1 MDIQQN
7 NSDKLNAV
15 LTVKIA
21 NSDYSDQYEKSLK
34 SYRKQVQMPGFRSGQ
49 VPTTVIKKKYGPSI
63 LAEEIDKLLNDALH
77 KHITENNLNVLGN
90 PMPVVDDKI
99 DIDWKN
105 PGDFEFS
112 YEIGIAPDFEVKL
125 TAKDKHTYYKVK
137 VDKKLVDKQLDDFA
151 KRYGKLSSTD
161 VSNEKDMIMSHFT
174 ELDENDKPVDGG
186 FSHSSTVSVEF
197 TEDKKA
203 KKKLIGLK
211 VNDKLILDPRTI
223 SRGESDLAAMLN
235 ISTERAA
242 AYTRNVELKV
252 TDVKS
257 LAPAEI
263 NQELFDKIYG
273 EGAVTTAEDF
283 RLRIESELS
292 GMFIK
297 DSDKVFKRDLTESI
311 VKKLKLA
318 LPNAFLKKWI
328 LSSSKEE
335 ITLEQ
340 VEAEY
345 EQYSESLKWQLVE
358 NKIIKD
364 NDIKVDNEEVV
375 GFTKELLSGQYAQY
389 GMMVPDDAEM
399 NKYAQNVLSN
409 EEEAR
414 KIYDSLYDQKVLT
427 FLKNTVKINEKE
439 ISYED
444 FAKLASKA

>member
-1 MDIQQN
+1 M
-7 NSDKLNAV
+7 
-15 LTVKIA
+15 
-21 NSDYSDQYEKSLK
+21 
-34 SYRKQVQMPGFRSGQ
+34 
-49 VPTTVIKKKYGPSI
+49 
-63 LAEEIDKLLNDALH
+63 
-77 KHITENNLNVLGN
+77 LNV
-90 PMPVVDDKI
+90 
-99 DIDWKN
+99 
-105 PGDFEFS
+105 S
-112 YEIGIAPDFEVKL
+112 A
-125 TAKDKHTYYKVK
+125 
-137 VDKKLVDKQLDDFA
+137 
-151 KRYGKLSSTD
+151 
-161 VSNEKDMIMSHFT
+161 
-174 ELDENDKPVDGG
+174 
-186 FSHSSTVSVEF
+186 
-197 TEDKKA
+197 
-203 KKKLIGLK
+203 
-211 VNDKLILDPRTI
+211 
-223 SRGESDLAAMLN
+223 
-235 ISTERAA
+235 ERAA

-292 GMFIK
+292 GMFVK

-311 VKKLKLA
+311 VKKLKLT
-318 LPNAFLKKWI
+318 LPNEFLKKWI

-335 ITLEQ
+335 ITPEQ
-340 VEAEY
+340 VDAEY

-389 GMMVPDDAEM
+389 GMMVPDDEEM

-414 KIYDSLYDQKVLT
+414 KIYDSLYDQKVLN
-427 FLKNTVKINEKE
+427 FLKDTVKINEKE
-439 ISYED
+439 ISYDD

>member
-1 MDIQQN
+1 
-7 NSDKLNAV
+7 
-15 LTVKIA
+15 
-21 NSDYSDQYEKSLK
+21 
-34 SYRKQVQMPGFRSGQ
+34 
-49 VPTTVIKKKYGPSI
+49 VI
-63 LAEEIDKLLNDALH
+63 
-77 KHITENNLNVLGN
+77 
-90 PMPVVDDKI
+90 
-99 DIDWKN
+99 
-105 PGDFEFS
+105 
-112 YEIGIAPDFEVKL
+112 
-125 TAKDKHTYYKVK
+125 
-137 VDKKLVDKQLDDFA
+137 
-151 KRYGKLSSTD
+151 
-161 VSNEKDMIMSHFT
+161 
-174 ELDENDKPVDGG
+174 
-186 FSHSSTVSVEF
+186 
-197 TEDKKA
+197 
-203 KKKLIGLK
+203 LI
-211 VNDKLILDPRTI
+211 IDPRTI
-223 SRGESDLAAMLN
+223 SRSESDLAAMLN
-235 ISTERAA
+235 VSAERAA

-292 GMFIK
+292 GMFVK

-311 VKKLKLA
+311 VKKLKLT
-318 LPNAFLKKWI
+318 LPNEFLKKWI

-335 ITLEQ
+335 ITPEQ
-340 VEAEY
+340 VDAEY

-389 GMMVPDDAEM
+389 GMMVPDDEEM

-414 KIYDSLYDQKVLT
+414 KIYDSLYDQKVLN
-427 FLKNTVKINEKE
+427 FLKDTVKINEKE
-439 ISYED
+439 ISYDD